1 MIEKVTLAA
10 ELEFGL
16 ETTDGQVVNYLQ
28 GEIASKVAL
37 EYAQRTGVINYFPT
51 LKGELDASQL
61 ELTTDGYSMNT
72 HKVASD
78 LASYHYYLEN
88 FVSGRLSEFVKTQL
102 VLSTR
107 SVPVNWNYEPATSD
121 SFPHYAIIDKK
132 LRDIGLEYRRATNV
146 RGVHVHVGT
155 MNRTQGLAMLNKL
168 FGSELDI
175 WELLEGMYSPERI
188 SQIEMVLDGLGE
200 TSDYEIC
207 HQVENYN
214 PGHCFIRHT
223 KYDTIEFRQFDMGMQ
238 TKISSSVLYDKVFS
252 FINKSLEILELN

>member
-1 MIEKVTLAA
+1 MIEKITLAA

-16 ETTDGQVVNYLQ
+16 ETSDGQVVNYLQ

-37 EYAQRTGVINYFPT
+37 EYAHRTGVINYFPT

-61 ELTTDGYSMNT
+61 ELTTDGYSMNA

-78 LASYHYYLEN
+78 LASYYYYLDN
-88 FVSGRLSEFVKTQL
+88 FVSNRLSEFVQTQL

-132 LRDIGLEYRRATNV
+132 LREIGLEYRRATNV
-146 RGVHVHVGT
+146 RGVHVHIGT
-155 MNRTQGLAMLNKL
+155 MDRNTGLDILNKL
-168 FGSELDI
+168 YGSKIDI
-175 WELLEGMYSPERI
+175 WQLIEGMYSPERI
-188 SQIEMVLDGLGE
+188 AKIEMVLDGLGE

-223 KYDTIEFRQFDMGMQ
+223 KYNTIEFRQFDMGMES
-238 TKISSSVLYDKVFS
+238 KISSSALYDKLFS
-252 FINKSLEILELN
+252 FLNKSVEILEVY